1 MYDDDIGTPTTLRVI
16 TILCICVGVVFSTR
30 PEDSCIPLMEANIAK
45 FYKVIYV
52 FLTMLINSHL

>member
-1 MYDDDIGTPTTLRVI
+1 MYDDDIATPTTLRK
-16 TILCICVGVVFSTR
+16 LLYCVGVVFSTR

-52 FLTMLINSHL
+52 FLTMFMFNN